1 MQASVDSIM
10 LVVAVILDFRR
21 RAAGQPKPSSSFG
34 KQELLSA
41 VSIFSIGL
49 NMLSLFCFVSFLIVL
64 FFFVDIA

>member
-21 RAAGQPKPSSSFG
+21 QAAGQPKPSSSYG

-41 VSIFSIGL
+41 VSIGL
-49 NMLSLFCFVSFLIVL
+49 NMLSLFCFVFLYH
-64 FFFVDIA
+64 F